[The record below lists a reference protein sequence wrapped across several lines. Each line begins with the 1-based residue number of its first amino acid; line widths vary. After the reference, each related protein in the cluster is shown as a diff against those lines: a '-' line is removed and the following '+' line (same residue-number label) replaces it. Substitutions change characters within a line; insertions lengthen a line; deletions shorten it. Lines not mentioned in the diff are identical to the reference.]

1 MIQNSAAANES
12 INNLYNLS
20 LEDLLDLKVTVT
32 TGATGKNISILKS
45 SVAVSVITEGKIARN
60 APFGLAD
67 ALKSIPGFYVQE
79 SGGQTS
85 NSVGI
90 RGLPASQHF
99 EFISVH
105 EDGLPVNY
113 DRYTSDAIQRYDIG
127 IERIESTR
135 GGTSGIL
142 SPNGSAAI
150 VNFITKKGRENE
162 AVIKLTM
169 ADYGNVRADF
179 YWGKP
184 LNEDWLLAVSG
195 YQQKGETPRETGF
208 NAEHGGQFRGILT
221 KLFDSGELS
230 FTYKHIDER
239 NSFVLPLPLR
249 IDSGGNLEEIRGFDL
264 SHGNTTSKDN
274 RYTRTLFAD
283 GSNLNVNTVDGA
295 YVKADTYTINV
306 DLSLNDVWRV
316 HHASRQVNLS
326 RDFNGIW
333 TGSAGGISIME
344 ASSYLADSIEFGA
357 GYGSV
362 GDFYGIN
369 PEARRCFQY
378 VSSRELVCLGDG
390 EINEIGGNGLA
401 QILNALNEP
410 VRRKQ
415 LISDSRLT
423 AETENNSLSLG
434 FLYAEIDHQ
443 RSLQTSLFLSEVTS
457 KNAQVLDIAAV
468 DGNGIVQAYL
478 SDGGVIKHGQ
488 WRGKDDMQVASYSF
502 YINDEF
508 QFNDYLRIDSGL
520 RYENV
525 DYKAKSVLGLADRF
539 IVEGAL
545 NDSGQDVD
553 NILANNYATREFGN
567 GEVNQHT
574 SEYSE
579 LAWTVGFNYA
589 HSKALAT
596 YGRFAHGFQTPRA
609 DRISD
614 IVVSGFDTPA
624 SEMEYTEFGARYSG
638 KKFTVSTTISHTH
651 FDNYLVGGVGFD
663 STGSEI
669 LNDSEVNVIGLEFGF
684 AWLATQWLSI
694 ESHGVVQQSELDSLT
709 SASLQHWEGNRP
721 ARMPDQQLRITPTF
735 HIASNLNLFLTYHYV
750 GKRYGA
756 NDNIVEFPSCGVL
769 DVGVVYDVSASIS
782 IQINGKNVTDE
793 ICYNEGN
800 PRATSAENELSYGF
814 ARPIVGSTWLAS
826 LSYHF

>member
-1 MIQNSAAANES
+1 MIKNSIAANDITS
-12 INNLYNLS
+12 NLYNLS

-45 SVAVSVITEGKIARN
+45 SVAVSVITEEKISRN

-67 ALKSIPGFYVQE
+67 ALKSVPGFYVQE

-85 NSVGI
+85 NSIGI

-105 EDGLPVNY
+105 EDGLAVNY

-127 IERIESTR
+127 IERVESTR

-150 VNFITKKGRENE
+150 VNFITKKGRENGG
-162 AVIKLTM
+162 ILKLTM
-169 ADYGNVRADF
+169 ADYDNVRADF

-195 YQQKGETPRETGF
+195 YQQKGQTPRETGF
-208 NAEHGGQFRGILT
+208 NAEHGGQFRGVLT

-264 SHGNTTSKDN
+264 NHGNTTSKDN
-274 RYTRTLFAD
+274 RYTRILFSD
-283 GSNLNVNTVDGA
+283 GSNQDVNTVDGA
-295 YVKADTYTINV
+295 YVKANTYAINI
-306 DLSLNDVWRV
+306 DLSLNGVWRL
-316 HHASRQVNLS
+316 HHASRQANLS

-333 TGSAGGISIME
+333 TGSAGGLSIMD

-362 GDFYGIN
+362 GNFYASK
-369 PEARRCFQY
+369 PDARRCFQY
-378 VSSRELVCLGDG
+378 VSSGELVCLGDG
-390 EINEIGGNGLA
+390 EINEIGGNGLV

-410 VRRKQ
+410 IRRKQ
-415 LISDSRLT
+415 LVSDSRLT
-423 AETENNSLSLG
+423 AETERNSLSLG
-434 FLYAEIDHQ
+434 LLYAKINHQ
-443 RSLQTSLFLSEVTS
+443 RSLQTSLFLSEVSS
-457 KNAQVLDIAAV
+457 KNARVLDIVAV
-468 DGNGIVQAYL
+468 DGNDGVQAYL

-488 WRGKDDMQVASYSF
+488 WRGKDDMQVVSYSF

-508 QFNDYLRIDSGL
+508 QFTDSLRIDSGL
-520 RYENV
+520 RYEKVEYNASSLQGV
-525 DYKAKSVLGLADRF
+525 ANRVM
-539 IVEGAL
+539 VEGAFDE
-545 NDSGQDVD
+545 NGHDVD
-553 NILANNYATREFGN
+553 NILANNYATREFGS
-567 GEVNQHT
+567 GEFSKHT
-574 SEYSE
+574 SEYLE
-579 LAWTVGFNYA
+579 LAWTVGFNY
-589 HSKALAT
+589 SLTKSLAT

-614 IVVSGFDTPA
+614 IVISGLDTPA
-624 SEMEYTEFGARYSG
+624 SEMEYSEFGARYSG
-638 KKFTVSTTISHTH
+638 QKFTVSTTLSHTH

-663 STGSEI
+663 SSGSEI
-669 LNDSEVNVIGLEFGF
+669 LNDSEVNVLGLEFGL
-684 AWLATQWLSI
+684 AWLPTQWLSI
-694 ESHGVVQQSELDSLT
+694 ESHGVAQQSELDSLT
-709 SASLQHWEGNRP
+709 SDLLQHWEGNRP

-735 HIASNLNLFLTYHYV
+735 HVTNNLNLFLTYHYL
-750 GKRYGA
+750 GKRFGA
-756 NDNIVEFPSCGVL
+756 NDNIVEFPSCLVL
-769 DVGVVYDVSASIS
+769 DVGAIYDIS
-782 IQINGKNVTDE
+782 SSFTIQINGKNVTDE

-800 PRATSAENELSYGF
+800 PRATSADNELSYGF
-814 ARPIVGSTWLAS
+814 ARPIVGSAWLAS